1 MIVALW
7 IIAICEIIRALQ
19 NHIQLTMARHD
30 YSSRDNAYSEF
41 VKSLK
46 QTDAQ
51 FVERML
57 QEFKE
62 QHDHDG
68 LKHYDDGSEET

>member
-19 NHIQLTMARHD
+19 NMIQIMTIRHD
-30 YSSRDNAYSEF
+30 TKGRDNAYTEF

-46 QTDAQ
+46 YSDRE
-51 FVERML
+51 FVRKLLEEFER
-57 QEFKE
+57 
-62 QHDHDG
+62 HG
-68 LKHYDDGSEET
+68 DDGK